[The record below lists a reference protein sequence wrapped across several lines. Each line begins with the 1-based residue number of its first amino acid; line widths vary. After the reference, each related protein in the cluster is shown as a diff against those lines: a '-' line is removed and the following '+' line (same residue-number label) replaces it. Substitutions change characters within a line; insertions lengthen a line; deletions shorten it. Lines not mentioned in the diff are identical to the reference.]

1 MNLDKLSDTK
11 FDIEIAR
18 EKIERNFDF
27 LMNDYMESIE
37 KRAIQQLREII
48 L

>member
-1 MNLDKLSDTK
+1 MNVDKLSNTK

-27 LMNDYMESIE
+27 LMNDYMQSIE
-37 KRAIQQLREII
+37 NRAIEQLKEII